1 MSSVK
6 VNTAGLDKLKA
17 KAIDLSKAHVK
28 VGVLA
33 SKGGNAD
40 HDGIAMIEL
49 AAIHEYGS
57 PAANIPERS
66 FIRSAFAK
74 KTELN
79 AFVTKL
85 AKAIVDGKLDAR
97 RALHMLGTWAA
108 AKVKKNITER
118 DIPPPL
124 KPKTIARKKSTKPL
138 VDTGR
143 LLNAITYEV
152 SEE

>member
-17 KAIDLSKAHVK
+17 KAIDLAKAHVK

-40 HDGIAMIEL
+40 HDGITMIEL

-66 FIRSAFAK
+66 FIRSAFEK

-79 AFVTKL
+79 AFVMKL
-85 AKAIVDGKLDAR
+85 AKAIAENKLDAR

-152 SEE
+152 VEE